1 MLKCS
6 RDHHARSLSTRPAD
20 LPEYAEARRQEKE
33 LLTQWLSEAQSA
45 AVQAGQAG

>member
-1 MLKCS
+1 MRKCS
-6 RDHHARSLSTRPAD
+6 LDNHARSLSSHSAD

-45 AVQAGQAG
+45 AVQAG